1 MGADSD
7 WLRLIAIDS
16 SQKAQFYP
24 TQTDCP
30 PVYVKVR
37 SDLLIWLAFIL
48 KQVKKPVFVDL
59 ADEEAVEQEIPDD
72 SVAVDTQPHVGFY
85 EAILD

>member
-16 SQKAQFYP
+16 SQKVHFFP

-30 PVYVKVR
+30 LVYVKVL

-48 KQVKKPVFVDL
+48 KQVKKPVFVDP
-59 ADEEAVEQEIPDD
+59 ADE
-72 SVAVDTQPHVGFY
+72 
-85 EAILD
+85 